1 MKIEPV
7 GSEATE
13 IVGIVRER
21 STPDLE
27 KRYRLPSNSVGF
39 QHLSKIIGDADPLQL
54 TVTVDEL
61 ATDPSA
67 IDLMSYSFLIP
78 RQLAGKD
85 VGRNV
90 VISAV
95 LVPVEAL
102 SGIRIW
108 LARELQRLC

>member
-1 MKIEPV
+1 MKIEPL
-7 GSEATE
+7 GSQVAEV
-13 IVGIVRER
+13 VGIVRER

-27 KRYRLPSNSVGF
+27 KRYRLPHNSIGF
-39 QHLSKIIGDADPLQL
+39 QYLAKTIGDAGPVQL

-61 ATDPSA
+61 ATDPAA

-85 VGRNV
+85 IVKSV
-90 VISAV
+90 VINAV
-95 LVPVEAL
+95 LVPVETL
-102 SGIRIW
+102 GGIRIW